1 MPAWEDLDDFL
12 QADDFASSAVFT
24 LPGGQVLPAVLGIY
38 DDPYLN
44 AQLGEYE
51 VDTTSPRF
59 TGKLSDLARVVRKS
73 IAVVTADG
81 VATTFDVLTDVQPD
95 GTGMAVVK
103 LAARG

>member
-1 MPAWEDLDDFL
+1 MPAWENLDDFL
-12 QADDFASSAVFT
+12 QAEDFASSAVIT
-24 LPGGQVLPAVLGIY
+24 LPGGTVLPAAPGIY

-51 VDTTSPRF
+51 VDTTTPRF
-59 TGKLSDLARVVRKS
+59 TGKLSDLALVVRKS
-73 IAVVTADG
+73 VAVITTDG

-103 LAARG
+103 LAPRT